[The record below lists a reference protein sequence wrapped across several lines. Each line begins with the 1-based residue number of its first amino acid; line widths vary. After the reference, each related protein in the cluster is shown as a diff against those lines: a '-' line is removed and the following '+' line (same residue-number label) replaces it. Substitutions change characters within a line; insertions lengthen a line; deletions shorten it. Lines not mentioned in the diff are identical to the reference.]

1 MLTVERLA
9 DRKRAI
15 FRAPF
20 RLAVSFAPMK
30 PALYSAV
37 LLGLA
42 ACSAPRASAPG
53 AASASASSPTA
64 AMSSPASAAAADDDK
79 LVVYQCLPRLFT
91 NGKTT
96 NKPWGTAEE
105 NGVGKF
111 EQITDK
117 ALTEMKALGITHMW
131 YTGII
136 EHATMTAYP
145 GLPADDADV
154 VKGRAGSP
162 YAIRDYYD
170 VDPDLATA
178 PAKRMQEW
186 EALIKR
192 THKAGMK
199 VVMDFIPNHV
209 ARSYHSDAKPAG
221 VVDLG
226 EQDDKTRTF
235 APNNNFYYLPGQT
248 FTVPKQNNPLGGLG
262 APNEDG
268 KYAESP
274 AKATGNDVFTATPS
288 LDDWFETCKL
298 NYGWDYQQGQKIPH
312 FDPVPDTWKK
322 MRDILLYWAAKDV
335 DAFRCDVA
343 EMVPVEFWAWCIP
356 EVKRARPGVKFI
368 AEIYNPAAYHRYV
381 QVGKFD
387 YLYDKVGL
395 YDRLRELMA
404 GGGSTGKLDYIW
416 QQESR
421 GIERNMYRFLENH
434 DEQRI
439 ASPQFAG
446 NPRTAIPGMTVTA
459 LLSTGPVMLYFGQE
473 VGEPGTDAEGFS
485 SQDGRTTIFDYWGV
499 PEHQKW
505 LNDGKFDGGRLSAEQ
520 RELRAFYGRLLS
532 LCRSSAAIRTGDFY
546 GLHYANE
553 RNQAAG
559 YDDQKCYAFL
569 RYHGEERLLV
579 VVNFDR
585 QKAHDATL
593 KIPEAALKT
602 LGLPTNGQLRAV
614 DQLLT
619 RRELAVSAPDLY
631 APDAAKGLKVGLPP
645 LSAAVFR
652 LTAK

>member
-1 MLTVERLA
+1 MA
-9 DRKRAI
+9 
-15 FRAPF
+15 
-20 RLAVSFAPMK
+20 
-30 PALYSAV
+30 
-37 LLGLA
+37 
-42 ACSAPRASAPG
+42 ASAP
-53 AASASASSPTA
+53 
-64 AMSSPASAAAADDDK
+64 AAATAPSVADDDK
-79 LVVYQCLPRLFT
+79 LVVYQLLPRLFT
-91 NGKTT
+91 NSVTT
-96 NKPWGTAEE
+96 NKPWGTPQE

-111 EQITDK
+111 EQITEK
-117 ALTEMKALGITHMW
+117 ALAEMKALGITHMW

-136 EHATMTAYP
+136 EHATMTDYP

-178 PAKRMQEW
+178 PEKRMQEW

-226 EQDDKTRTF
+226 EKDDRTKAF
-235 APNNNFYYLPGQT
+235 APNNNFYYLPGQA
-248 FTVPKQNNPLGGLG
+248 FVVPKQSNPLAEAI
-262 APNEDG
+262 APGEDG
-268 KYAESP
+268 KYAENP
-274 AKATGNDVFTATPS
+274 AKATGNDVFSATPS

-298 NYGWDYQQGQKIPH
+298 NYGWDYQSGQKIPH
-312 FDPVPDTWKK
+312 FDPVPDTWVK
-322 MRDILLYWAAKDV
+322 MRDILIYWAAKDV

-356 EVKRARPGVKFI
+356 EVKRARPQVKFI

-404 GGGSTGKLDYIW
+404 GGGSTGKLDYLW

-446 NPRTAIPGMTVTA
+446 NARTGIPGMTVAA
-459 LLSTGPVMLYFGQE
+459 LLNRGPVMLYFGQE
-473 VGEPGTDAEGFS
+473 VGEPGADAEGFS
-485 SQDGRTTIFDYWGV
+485 STDGRTTIFDYWGV
-499 PEHQKW
+499 PQHQKW
-505 LNDGKFDGGRLSAEQ
+505 LNGGQFDGGKLAPEQ
-520 RELRAFYGRLLS
+520 RDLRAFYGKLLN
-532 LCRSSAAIRTGDFY
+532 LCHEPVIRSGDFY
-546 GLHYANE
+546 GLHFAQE
-553 RNQAAG
+553 KGQAAG

-569 RYHGEERLLV
+569 RYTAKERVLV

-585 QKAHDATL
+585 DKAHDATL
-593 KIPEAALKT
+593 KLPEAALKT
-602 LGLPTNGQLRAV
+602 LGLPTTGQLRFT

-619 RRELAVSAPDLY
+619 RRELVVGAADLY
-631 APDAAKGLKVGLPP
+631 APVATSGLKVGLPP

-652 LTAK
+652 IEAK

>member
-1 MLTVERLA
+1 MA
-9 DRKRAI
+9 
-15 FRAPF
+15 
-20 RLAVSFAPMK
+20 
-30 PALYSAV
+30 
-37 LLGLA
+37 
-42 ACSAPRASAPG
+42 ASAP
-53 AASASASSPTA
+53 SAPTA
-64 AMSSPASAAAADDDK
+64 AATADDDK
-79 LVVYQCLPRLFT
+79 LIVYQLLPRLFT
-91 NGKTT
+91 NSSTT
-96 NKPWGTAEE
+96 NKPWGTPQE

-117 ALTEMKALGITHMW
+117 ALAEMKALGITHMW

-170 VDPDLATA
+170 VDPDLATS
-178 PAKRMQEW
+178 PDKRMQEW

-226 EQDDKTRTF
+226 EKDDRTKTF
-235 APNNNFYYLPGQT
+235 ASNNNFYYLPGQA
-248 FTVPKQNNPLGGLG
+248 FVVPKQSNPLGEAI
-262 APNEDG
+262 APGEDG
-268 KYAESP
+268 KYAENP
-274 AKATGNDVFTATPS
+274 AKATGNDVFSAAPS
-288 LDDWFETCKL
+288 LNDWFETCKL
-298 NYGWDYQQGQKIPH
+298 NYGWDYQGGQKIPH
-312 FDPVPDTWKK
+312 FDPVPDTWVK
-322 MRDILLYWAAKDV
+322 MRDILIYWAAKDV

-356 EVKRARPGVKFI
+356 EVKRARPQVKFI

-381 QVGKFD
+381 EVRKFD

-404 GGGSTGKLDYIW
+404 GGGSTGKLDFIW
-416 QQESR
+416 QTESR

-439 ASPQFAG
+439 ASPQFSG

-459 LLSTGPVMLYFGQE
+459 LLNKGPVMLYFGQE

-485 SQDGRTTIFDYWGV
+485 SADGRTSIFDYWGV
-499 PEHQKW
+499 PQHQKW
-505 LNDGKFDGGRLSAEQ
+505 LNGGKFDGGKLAPEQ
-520 RELRAFYGRLLS
+520 KELRAFYGKLLN
-532 LCRSSAAIRTGDFY
+532 LCHQPVIRAGEFY
-546 GLHYANE
+546 GLHFAQE
-553 RNQAAG
+553 HGQAAG
-559 YDDQKCYAFL
+559 YDDQRCYAFL
-569 RYHGEERLLV
+569 RYTATDRLLV

-585 QKAHDATL
+585 DKAHDATL

-602 LGLPTNGQLRAV
+602 LGLPTTGQLRFT

-619 RRELAVSAPDLY
+619 SRELAVAAADLFAP
-631 APDAAKGLKVGLPP
+631 ASTRGLKVGLPP

-652 LTAK
+652 IAAK

>member
-1 MLTVERLA
+1 
-9 DRKRAI
+9 
-15 FRAPF
+15 
-20 RLAVSFAPMK
+20 MK
-30 PALYSAV
+30 NLLYV
-37 LLGLA
+37 LIVA
-42 ACSAPRASAPG
+42 AAGCSAPRTTSSG
-53 AASASASSPTA
+53 VAASSSPPAMASSA
-64 AMSSPASAAAADDDK
+64 ASKAAPLDDPADK

-91 NGKTT
+91 NAATA
-96 NKPWGTAEE
+96 NRPWGTAQE

-117 ALTEMKALGITHMW
+117 ALLEMKALGITHMW

-136 EHATMTAYP
+136 EHATMTAFP
-145 GLPADDADV
+145 GIPADDADV

-170 VDPDLATA
+170 VDPDLATS
-178 PAKRMQEW
+178 PDKRMQEW

-192 THKAGMK
+192 THRAGMK

-209 ARSYHSDAKPAG
+209 ARSYKSDAKPAG

-226 EQDDKTRTF
+226 GQDDQTKTF

-248 FTVPKQNNPLGGLG
+248 FVVPKQNNPLGAAV
-262 APNEDG
+262 APDEDG
-268 KYAESP
+268 KYAENP
-274 AKATGNDVFTATPS
+274 AKATGNDIFSASPS

-298 NYGWDYQQGQKIPH
+298 NYGWEYKEGQKIPH
-312 FDPVPDTWKK
+312 FSPIPNTWVK
-322 MRDILLYWAAKDV
+322 MRDILIYWAQKDV
-335 DAFRCDVA
+335 DVFRCDVA

-356 EVKRARPGVKFI
+356 EVKRARPDVKFV

-404 GGGSTGKLDYIW
+404 GGGSTGKLDQIW

-446 NPRTAIPGMTVTA
+446 NARTAIPGMTVTA
-459 LLSTGPVMLYFGQE
+459 LLNKGPVMLYFGQE
-473 VGEPGTDAEGFS
+473 VGEPGADAEGFS
-485 SQDGRTTIFDYWGV
+485 SADGRTTIFDYWGV

-505 LNDGKFDGGRLSAEQ
+505 LNGGKFDGGKLSKDQ
-520 RELRAFYGRLLS
+520 QELRAFYGKLLN
-532 LCRSSAAIRTGDFY
+532 LCHEPVIRTGEFY
-546 GLHYANE
+546 GLHFAQE
-553 RNQAAG
+553 KGQAAG

-569 RYHGEERLLV
+569 RYTATERLLI

-585 QKAHDATL
+585 EKAHDATL
-593 KIPEAALKT
+593 KIPEAALRT
-602 LGLPTNGQLRAV
+602 IGLPTTGQLRAT
-614 DQLLT
+614 DLLLT
-619 RRELAVSAPDLY
+619 QRELAVNAPDLF
-631 APDAAKGLKVGLPP
+631 APAPAQGLKVGLPP

>member
-1 MLTVERLA
+1 MS
-9 DRKRAI
+9 D
-15 FRAPF
+15 
-20 RLAVSFAPMK
+20 AVPDA
-30 PALYSAV
+30 
-37 LLGLA
+37 G
-42 ACSAPRASAPG
+42 
-53 AASASASSPTA
+53 
-64 AMSSPASAAAADDDK
+64 DK
-79 LVVYQCLPRLFT
+79 LVVYQLLPRLFT
-91 NGKTT
+91 NTATT
-96 NKPWGTAEE
+96 NTPWGTATE

-117 ALTEMKALGITHMW
+117 ALAEMKALGITHMW
-131 YTGII
+131 YTGVI
-136 EHATMTAYP
+136 EHATMTAFP

-178 PAKRMQEW
+178 PEKRMAEW

-209 ARSYHSDAKPAG
+209 ARSYKSDAKPAG
-221 VVDLG
+221 IVDLG
-226 EQDDKTRTF
+226 EQDDQTKTF
-235 APNNNFYYLPGQT
+235 APNNNFYYLPGQA
-248 FTVPKQNNPLGGLG
+248 FVVPKQNNPLAAET
-262 APNEDG
+262 APGEDG
-268 KYAESP
+268 KYAENP
-274 AKATGNDVFTATPS
+274 AKATGNDIFSATPS

-298 NYGWDYQQGQKIPH
+298 NYGWEYAGGQKTPH
-312 FDPVPDTWKK
+312 FSPVPGTWVK

-335 DAFRCDVA
+335 DVFRCDVA

-356 EVKRARPGVKFI
+356 EVKRARPSVKFV

-404 GGGSTGKLDYIW
+404 GGGSTGKLDFIW
-416 QQESR
+416 QTESR

-446 NPRTAIPGMTVTA
+446 NARTAIPGMTVTA
-459 LLSTGPVMLYFGQE
+459 LLNRGPVMLYFGQE
-473 VGEPGTDAEGFS
+473 VGEPGADAEGFS
-485 SQDGRTTIFDYWGV
+485 SADGRTTIFDYWGV
-499 PEHQKW
+499 PQHQKW
-505 LNDGKFDGGRLSAEQ
+505 LNGGKFDGGKLSADQ
-520 RELRAFYGRLLS
+520 KDLRAFYSKLLN
-532 LCRSSAAIRTGDFY
+532 LCHQPAIRDGEFY
-546 GLHYANE
+546 GLHFAQE
-553 RNQAAG
+553 RGQAAG
-559 YDDQKCYAFL
+559 YDDQKCYTFL
-569 RYHGEERLLV
+569 RYTPTERLLI

-585 QKAHDATL
+585 DHAHDATL

-602 LGLPTNGQLRAV
+602 LGLPTAGQLRAT
-614 DQLLT
+614 DILLT
-619 RRELAVSAPDLY
+619 QRELAVSAADLY
-631 APDAAKGLKVGLPP
+631 APAPTSGLKVGLPP

-652 LTAK
+652 LAAQ

>member
-1 MLTVERLA
+1 MAT
-9 DRKRAI
+9 
-15 FRAPF
+15 
-20 RLAVSFAPMK
+20 
-30 PALYSAV
+30 
-37 LLGLA
+37 
-42 ACSAPRASAPG
+42 
-53 AASASASSPTA
+53 T
-64 AMSSPASAAAADDDK
+64 SAAAEADDK

-91 NGKTT
+91 NTAT
-96 NKPWGTAEE
+96 ANKPWGTSEE

-111 EQITDK
+111 EQINDK
-117 ALTEMKALGITHMW
+117 ALAEMKALGITHMW
-131 YTGII
+131 YTGIL

-145 GLPADDADV
+145 GMPADDADV

-170 VDPDLATA
+170 VDPDLATS
-178 PAKRMQEW
+178 PEKRMQEW

-209 ARSYHSDAKPAG
+209 ARSYKSDAKPAG

-226 EQDDKTRTF
+226 AEDDQTRLF
-235 APNNNFYYLPGQT
+235 APNNNFYYLPGQA
-248 FTVPKQNNPLGGLG
+248 FVVPKQNNPLAG
-262 APNEDG
+262 AVAPGEDG
-268 KYAESP
+268 KYAENP
-274 AKATGNDVFTATPS
+274 AKATGNDVFTAAPS

-298 NYGWDYQQGQKIPH
+298 NYGWDYAEGKKIPH
-312 FDPVPDTWKK
+312 FNPVPSTWLK
-322 MRDILLYWAAKDV
+322 MRDILIYWAEKDV
-335 DAFRCDVA
+335 DMFRCDVA

-356 EVKRARPGVKFI
+356 EVKRVRPAVKFV
-368 AEIYNPAAYHRYV
+368 AEIYNPAAYHSYV

-404 GGGSTGKLDYIW
+404 GGGSTGKLDYLW

-421 GIERNMYRFLENH
+421 GLERNMYRFLENH

-439 ASPQFAG
+439 ASPQFATNAKTG
-446 NPRTAIPGMTVTA
+446 IPGMTVTA
-459 LLSTGPVMLYFGQE
+459 LLNKGPVMVYFGQE

-505 LNDGKFDGGRLSAEQ
+505 LNGGKFDGGKLSTDQKA
-520 RELRAFYGRLLS
+520 LRAFYSKLLN
-532 LCRSSAAIRTGDFY
+532 LCTANAAIRTGDFY
-546 GLHYANE
+546 GLHFANE
-553 RNQAAG
+553 RGQGAG
-559 YDDQKCYAFL
+559 YDDQKCYTFM
-569 RYHGEERLLV
+569 RYEGEERVLV

-585 QKAHDATL
+585 EKAHDATL
-593 KIPEAALKT
+593 RIPEAALKT
-602 LGLPTNGQLRAV
+602 VGLPTTGRLRFT

-619 RRELAVSAPDLY
+619 KNELAVEAADLY
-631 APDAAKGLKVGLPP
+631 GATPDKGLKVGLPP
-645 LSAAVFR
+645 LSAFVFR
-652 LTAK
+652 ITSK